1 MDINGEEAKIIEFL
15 PFFIFRDK
23 EITTLCK
30 YDWCSVAPVA
40 LTTDSRR
47 ERHGLAR
54 WVK

>member
-1 MDINGEEAKIIEFL
+1 MDINGEAKIIEFL
-15 PFFIFRDK
+15 PFFIFEDK

-30 YDWCSVAPVA
+30 YDWCSAA
-40 LTTDSRR
+40 RKTTDRR